1 MLVVGGGH
9 APSEGLAMDYLR
21 LWTMGLD
28 EDKYLI
34 IFIKNQC
41 YYGSGWLLEAI
52 YCDDCGNGYKC
63 RGNFMKQYRNC
74 VRAQT

>member
-34 IFIKNQC
+34 IFIKNQSIAVQ
-41 YYGSGWLLEAI
+41 YQNIFQGEFHSNVGSPGV
-52 YCDDCGNGYKC
+52 C
-63 RGNFMKQYRNC
+63 
-74 VRAQT
+74 